1 MSKNKIAICSCAR
14 LKSSRCKRK
23 MTRSFNGSSLTD
35 IMLGKLKSINLKNKE
50 FDVFFAGHEKIFL
63 EKSKS
68 YRVPFIQRTK
78 KSANIDGPAS
88 EIYNFF
94 KDLNYD
100 YFFLINACMPFL
112 KISTIT
118 KLAKICKKQKSPCF
132 GVFLN
137 KNFFVNEK
145 NQSINFDK
153 KMRVINTKK
162 VKPLKEFAHCFYF
175 FNRKYFKNH
184 GVFWNWNKVKYINLS
199 NSLEFYDIDD
209 EKDFQTASKLSKVIN
224 NV

>member
-23 MTRSFNGSSLTD
+23 MIRSFNGSSLTD
-35 IMLGKLKSINLKNKE
+35 IMLSKLRSISSKNKE

-63 EKSKS
+63 EKSKR

-94 KDLNYD
+94 KDLDYD

-112 KISTIT
+112 KISTIIN
-118 KLAKICKKQKSPCF
+118 LVKICKKQKAPCF

-137 KNFFVNEK
+137 KNFFIDQK
-145 NQSINFDK
+145 NQSINF
-153 KMRVINTKK
+153 R
-162 VKPLKEFAHCFYF
+162 H
-175 FNRKYFKNH
+175 
-184 GVFWNWNKVKYINLS
+184 
-199 NSLEFYDIDD
+199 
-209 EKDFQTASKLSKVIN
+209 QQ
-224 NV
+224 